1 MQTFG
6 RWSSWLA
13 KKETDRQVDPPIA
26 RNQFRPAS
34 LAPVSTEH

>member
-6 RWSSWLA
+6 AGAPGLQ